1 MTNLEL
7 VLSAVVLALVIVV
20 LVLFLFVFHDVP
32 LRVA

>member
-7 VLSAVVLALVIVV
+7 FLSAVVLALVIVV

>member
-7 VLSAVVLALVIVV
+7 FLSALVLTLVIVV
-20 LVLFLFVFHDVP
+20 LVLFVVVFHDVP